1 MKYFGQ
7 SPRRCDCRYCVGNGD
22 SKAVCKALKKKERQK
37 AKRDILADITN
48 RDDQNDRHDR
58 RDDSSNQD

>member
-7 SPRRCDCRYCVGNGD
+7 SPRRCDCQYCVGNGD

-37 AKRDILADITN
+37 AKKEIKASLPSESDLQREQPDEP
-48 RDDQNDRHDR
+48 
-58 RDDSSNQD
+58 

>member
-7 SPRRCDCRYCVGNGD
+7 SPSRCDCRYCVGNGD

-37 AKRDILADITN
+37 AKKEIKASQDQDVSHN
-48 RDDQNDRHDR
+48 EQNDP
-58 RDDSSNQD
+58 